1 MKKQNEVYRLGGF
14 IRSEKGMI
22 LPYVLIFIGMI
33 AVNTVLLSAVMQRD
47 VSLIKGIRD
56 REQALYMAEAGIND
70 AFAQIKSQGFASK
83 SNFTGSLDTGSYSVT
98 FSEDSGRHLITSVGT
113 VGGVSETVTA
123 EVQDNTPTALNY
135 FSGAGNDIMIKIHT
149 NVNGSIV
156 GDLHAN
162 NNVYLIVQP
171 HARLDI
177 TGDVSATGIVQEGN
191 QHYSSDNKDDDLY
204 INGQANDAATV
215 YEGANRITFPV
226 FDFTKYKEAAIDS
239 GDYYNSDQVFNSSS
253 LSPGNGIVY
262 VDGDVEI
269 LGNCTLNGG
278 LIANR
283 IQISGTLNQ
292 IKTGD
297 RNVIASKDEDIAISG
312 RLETEEAIVMAQ
324 QDIRTHEHW
333 GAEVSINGT
342 MLAKRDVQMWNFRT
356 EIDYNHIYI
365 YPIDMTDESSGF
377 DVISWNE

>member
-1 MKKQNEVYRLGGF
+1 MKKHHGSYSLGGF
-14 IRSEKGMI
+14 IRNKKGFV
-22 LPYVLIFIGMI
+22 LPYVLMFIGMI
-33 AVNTVLLSAVMQRD
+33 AFITVLLPTVMQRD
-47 VSLIKGIRD
+47 AALIKGIRD
-56 REQALYMAEAGIND
+56 REQARYVAEAGIND
-70 AFAQIKSQGFASK
+70 AFAQLKSQGFASR
-83 SNFTGSLDTGSYSVT
+83 SNFTGSLDVGSYSVT
-98 FSEDSGRHLITSVGT
+98 FSETGGRHLVTSVGT
-113 VGGVSETVTA
+113 VSGASKTVTA

-135 FSGAGNDIMIKIHT
+135 FSGAGNDIMVKIHT
-149 NVNGSIV
+149 NVNGFIV

-177 TGDVSATGIVQEGN
+177 SGDVSATGIVEEGN
-191 QHYSSDNKDDDLY
+191 QHYNADNKDSDLF
-204 INGQANDAATV
+204 INGQANDAATI

-239 GDYYNSDQVFNSSS
+239 GDYYNSDQTFNSAT
-253 LSPGNGIVY
+253 LSPGNGVVY

-269 LGNCTLNGG
+269 LGDCTLNGG
-278 LIANR
+278 LIANN

-292 IKTGD
+292 VKTGD
-297 RNVIASKDEDIAISG
+297 RNVIASKDQDIAISG
-312 RLETEEAIVMAQ
+312 RLLTEEAVVLAQ

-377 DVISWNE
+377 NVISWND